1 MAKLIK
7 WILFLVVN
15 AVNSALVYFII
26 KYTPPLVAG
35 AISFIILFVLW
46 AWGKPS
52 LDDSFLPRAR
62 GSDAQ
67 GEDSI
72 G

>member
-15 AVNSALVYFII
+15 AFNSALVYFVV

-35 AISFIILFVLW
+35 AFSFTILFALW

-52 LDDSFLPRAR
+52 LDDSFLPRTR
-62 GSDAQ
+62 GSDAY